1 MSSDQGKATTASF
14 WDEKTLV
21 VSTLEHSAHRCCLC
35 RCQLVVAQSALVYC
49 SDRYRRDRMVGLV
62 SRASPSDLSPAD
74 SAATFGTGL
83 NLILMDLNL

>member
-1 MSSDQGKATTASF
+1 
-14 WDEKTLV
+14 
-21 VSTLEHSAHRCCLC
+21 
-35 RCQLVVAQSALVYC
+35 LVYC